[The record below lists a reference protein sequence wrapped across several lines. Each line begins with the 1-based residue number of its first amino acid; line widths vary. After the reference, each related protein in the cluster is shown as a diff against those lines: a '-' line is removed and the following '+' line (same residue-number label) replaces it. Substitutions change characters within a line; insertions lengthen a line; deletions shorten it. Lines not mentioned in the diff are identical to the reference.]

1 MDYISSILNAST
13 IGYTRKKG
21 NMKYKDVNC
30 KPKQLTSKNI
40 TRKKDHTCLDT
51 KTLKIMKNIWN
62 LRHPDAPIVSNN
74 KATILKKLK
83 TYTVNHCENELC
95 IVENLVSDDK
105 KYQKIKDEFYAPI
118 APSSWKKNINE
129 WLSSIDIE
137 TVMHQYE
144 EIYPEFEFLGPSP
157 IDFDS
162 KNSVSSICVWPE
174 ICNIDVNQLK
184 KDGKTKIAF
193 IFNTDPHYKSGSHW
207 IAMYLD
213 MQKKVLFFFDSN
225 GDDIPKELKT
235 LQDKIVCQMRDI
247 NIKIKSM
254 SNENM
259 RHQNGNTECG
269 MYCLY
274 FIISLLTNKHSFRYF
289 KTKKIKD
296 KDVEKLR
303 KVYFNLL

>member
-1 MDYISSILNAST
+1 M
-13 IGYTRKKG
+13 
-21 NMKYKDVNC
+21 
-30 KPKQLTSKNI
+30 
-40 TRKKDHTCLDT
+40 
-51 KTLKIMKNIWN
+51 
-62 LRHPDAPIVSNN
+62 
-74 KATILKKLK
+74 
-83 TYTVNHCENELC
+83 
-95 IVENLVSDDK
+95 
-105 KYQKIKDEFYAPI
+105 
-118 APSSWKKNINE
+118 
-129 WLSSIDIE
+129 
-137 TVMHQYE
+137 
-144 EIYPEFEFLGPSP
+144 
-157 IDFDS
+157 
-162 KNSVSSICVWPE
+162 WPE

-213 MQKKVLFFFDSN
+213 MQKKVIFFFDSN